1 MSTKCTMY
9 YDNNIHIYQECFD
22 EKTIHLEKNVDKIEL
37 TIEISLKEI
46 MGVLRCMDYD
56 KLKKQASI
64 TDEKII
70 NYVNK
75 AVEERIKSDNHFSA
89 MAGCL
94 IYGLADVPKEKQIEN
109 GLKYFFDKRNYL
121 KKIVDELESAS
132 RTWPYHY
139 GLEDLI

>member
-9 YDNNIHIYQECFD
+9 YDKNIHIYQECFD
-22 EKTIHLEKNVDKIEL
+22 ERTIHLEKNVDRIDL

-46 MGVLRCMDYD
+46 MGVLRCMDYE

-64 TDEKII
+64 TDEKITD
-70 NYVNK
+70 YVNK
-75 AVEERIKSDNHFSA
+75 AVEKRIKKDNPFAEMHGS
-89 MAGCL
+89 L
-94 IYGLADVPKEKQIEN
+94 IYGLVDEPKEKQIEK